1 MARVSASIWRT
12 RTSGETM
19 GGAVDVGVEDADA
32 RAHAVERVREV
43 DGDRGLAD
51 ATLHARL
58 ERQGAIPTPYKDLSK
73 ERGGREGGREG
84 GEVLEPVVV
93 VVVKLPIKLSAVL
106 SLCTAHHSR
115 LRRARLALQTFE
127 WIRRQPWYRP
137 DTRWYAKV
145 IGIAGRAREVDLA
158 WSFLLQMQAEGC
170 QPDTA
175 VCNALLKALAA
186 AGRIGK
192 AVDLLR
198 RMQCSEACRP
208 DVVTFN
214 TAIDAV
220 GAAGMLAEAEGLLQE
235 MRDQGLV
242 PDVYTYCSVI
252 KAYGRVPNTARMEA
266 VVEEMARAGCM
277 ANQLVHNAV
286 IRGYAQAHDLS
297 GMMRSLQRML
307 DAGLNPDAWTYNSLL
322 EAYGR
327 AGQEEPMEAALQ
339 AMVERRIALSAHT
352 YSILIRGYGLCG
364 SPAKAERVFQDSRD
378 AALADAHVYTSMIEA
393 LASAGELDRAQ
404 ECLDEMA
411 GGRGASSSSLLA
423 AYGSLVKAHARA
435 GALEKMQKLLAD
447 MAAQGIPKDAA
458 MCQELL
464 AAWERAGQADRAA
477 EVLAEMRRMGFRVRR
492 TGSRIPPTRGT
503 LLHDIYAAQLSEAGE
518 KLESIM
524 ETGLQAKVVPPG
536 VDPRIRHA
544 WQAPVCAVHGL
555 TKRDLLL
562 GRLEE
567 NTKVAFRA
575 RCVIDSRRMADDL
588 STPRSVCT
596 YGYAPSDSSSAATAL
611 SDRGPE
617 PHVPSLPDPEMRMV
631 GL

>member
-1 MARVSASIWRT
+1 MREREKKG
-12 RTSGETM
+12 GE
-19 GGAVDVGVEDADA
+19 
-32 RAHAVERVREV
+32 ER
-43 DGDRGLAD
+43 
-51 ATLHARL
+51 
-58 ERQGAIPTPYKDLSK
+58 
-73 ERGGREGGREG
+73 ERGGGEREGGRG
-84 GEVLEPVVV
+84 GSHQVL
-93 VVVKLPIKLSAVL
+93 AVL
-106 SLCTAHHSR
+106 SLCAAPYSG
-115 LRRARLALQTFE
+115 LRRSRLALQTFE
-127 WIRRQPWYRP
+127 WIRRQPWYLP

-170 QPDTA
+170 QPDTS

-192 AVDLLR
+192 AIDLLR
-198 RMQCSEACRP
+198 RMQGSEACRP

-242 PDVYTYCSVI
+242 PDVYTYCSVV
-252 KAYGRVPNTARMEA
+252 KAYGRVPDTAKMEA
-266 VVEEMARAGCM
+266 VVEEMARVGCM
-277 ANQLVHNAV
+277 ANQLVHNAI
-286 IRGYAQAHDLS
+286 IRGYAQAHDLD
-297 GMMRSLQRML
+297 GMMRSLQHML

-322 EAYGR
+322 EAFGR

-352 YSILIRGYGLCG
+352 YSILIRGYGRCS

-378 AALADAHVYTSMIEA
+378 AALADAHVYTSMIEV
-393 LASAGELDRAQ
+393 LASAGEFDRAQ
-404 ECLDEMA
+404 ECLDKMI
-411 GGRGASSSSLLA
+411 GGSRASSSSLLA

-464 AAWERAGQADRAA
+464 AAWERAGRADRAA
-477 EVLAEMRRMGFRVRR
+477 EVLADMRRMGFRIRR
-492 TGSRIPPTRGT
+492 TGSRIPPDPEP
-503 LLHDIYAAQLSEAGE
+503 LLHDVYTARRGWGKCGTANPSTATAGGHCWD
-518 KLESIM
+518 SIL
-524 ETGLQAKVVPPG
+524 ETGLQAEVVPPG
-536 VDPRIRHA
+536 VDPRVRHA
-544 WQAPVCAVHGL
+544 WQAPMCAVHGL
-555 TKRDLLL
+555 TKRYLLL
-562 GRLEE
+562 GCLEE
-567 NTKVAFRA
+567 DTEVAFRA

-617 PHVPSLPDPEMRMV
+617 PHVPSLPDPAIRMV